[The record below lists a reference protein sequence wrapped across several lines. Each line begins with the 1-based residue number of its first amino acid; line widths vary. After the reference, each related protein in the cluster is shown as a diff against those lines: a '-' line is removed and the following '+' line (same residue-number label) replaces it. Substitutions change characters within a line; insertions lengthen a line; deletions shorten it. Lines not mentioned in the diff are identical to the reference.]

1 MKRYNSFFDPR
12 SDHRH
17 KQKKPTKELLYKVCD
32 TLRGYQGI
40 SNAPLMKL
48 CREIEDCGIKVDR
61 SRAAEP
67 NYLYNLVRDALY
79 SDREEN

>member
-1 MKRYNSFFDPR
+1 MKRYNSILNPR
-12 SDHRH
+12 SRHRD

-32 TLRGYQGI
+32 TLRRYRGT
-40 SNAPLMKL
+40 SNSPLMEL
-48 CREIEDCGIKVDR
+48 CREIEACGIEVDR

-79 SDREEN
+79 IQ